1 MKKNN
6 FFVVLNMKALEAGFV
21 KRCRN
26 VYFLDWR
33 SFRTGLTMANPMS
46 SGFLDFISLSL
57 S

>member
-26 VYFLDWR
+26 VFFLDWR